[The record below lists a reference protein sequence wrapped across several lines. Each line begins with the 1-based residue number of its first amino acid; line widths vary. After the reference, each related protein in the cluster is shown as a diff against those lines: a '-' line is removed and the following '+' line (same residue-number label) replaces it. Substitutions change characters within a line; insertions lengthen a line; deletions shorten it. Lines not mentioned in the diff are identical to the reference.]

1 MNEIIK
7 IILIFPIF
15 LLFLSVP
22 INIFKSSNNQINL
35 NLLIF
40 NLIINLNILLLFSFF
55 PIPIENYQ
63 LILLSIYLLIFL
75 YYLFSNKLNLHSLT
89 KKSYLNFL
97 ILFFTFIILSINI
110 SNQLNLGWDAKYF
123 YYIKSLFFFEGLG
136 LNELSEFEHNKWHP
150 YFGSYLWA
158 FFWSLPNFEYEYF
171 GRLFYLFTF
180 CIAIYFITCSDKK
193 NSIIQSIIY
202 LFLLILLF
210 SYERFSGLQ
219 EVLLFS
225 LLLVSSKILY
235 DLNFDKKFLNLLIL
249 LLIINLLIWTKSEGI
264 VYSLIIF
271 SITLLNKKI
280 SFKEKVNFFLIII
293 ILLGIKYL
301 VYSVYNF
308 ETNSQ
313 PYDVNQIFNITLESF
328 IYRLEKI
335 IIYSSYYSLKNPLF
349 VIGIFILIYLN
360 FNKINRLDLRNYNI
374 FFTLNIFFI
383 FGAYLLRDMEIIYS
397 LKTTLE
403 RIIFTSSSFYI
414 YLICLFINK
423 LIEKKNYGN
432 SN

>member
-55 PIPIENYQ
+55 PIPIKNYQ
-63 LILLSIYLLIFL
+63 LVLLGIYLLIFI
-75 YYLFSNKLNLHSLT
+75 YYLFSNKFNLHNLI

-97 ILFFTFIILSINI
+97 ILFVTFIILSMNI

-136 LNELSEFEHNKWHP
+136 LTELSEFEHNKWHP

-193 NSIIQSIIY
+193 NSVIQSILY

-219 EVLLFS
+219 EVFLFS
-225 LLLVSSKILY
+225 LLLISSKILY

-264 VYSLIIF
+264 VYSLIIL
-271 SITLLNKKI
+271 SIILLNKKI

-293 ILLGIKYL
+293 FLLCIKYL

-313 PYDVNQIFNITLESF
+313 PYNVNQIFNITLESF

-335 IIYSSYYSLKNPLF
+335 IIYSAYYSLKNPLF

-414 YLICLFINK
+414 YLISLFINK

-432 SN
+432 FN

>member
-22 INIFKSSNNQINL
+22 INIFKSTNSQINR
-35 NLLIF
+35 NFLIF

-63 LILLSIYLLIFL
+63 LILLGIYLLIFI
-75 YYLFSNKLNLHSLT
+75 YYLFSTKLNLKNLI

-97 ILFFTFIILSINI
+97 ILFVTFIILSINI

-136 LNELSEFEHNKWHP
+136 LTELSEFEHNKWHP

-158 FFWSLPNFEYEYF
+158 FFWSLPYFEYEYF

-180 CIAIYFITCSDKK
+180 CIAIYFISYSNKK
-193 NSIIQSIIY
+193 NSIVQSIIY
-202 LFLLILLF
+202 LFLLTLLF

-225 LLLVSSKILY
+225 LLLISSKVLY

-249 LLIINLLIWTKSEGI
+249 LLIINLLIWIKSEGI

-280 SFKEKVNFFLIII
+280 SFKEKITFFLIII
-293 ILLGIKYL
+293 ILLCIKYL

-308 ETNSQ
+308 EANSQ
-313 PYDVNQIFNITLESF
+313 PYNINQIFNITLESF
-328 IYRLEKI
+328 IYKLEKI
-335 IIYSSYYSLKNPLF
+335 TIYSTYYSLKNPLL
-349 VIGIFILIYLN
+349 VVGIFILIYLN
-360 FNKINRLDLRNYNI
+360 FNKMNRLDLRNYNI
-374 FFTLNIFFI
+374 FFTLNILFI

-423 LIEKKNYGN
+423 LIEKKEKLWKL
-432 SN
+432 